1 MSALRVAVIGLG
13 ELGNT
18 LVEDL
23 LNETRHEIRVWDWRF
38 DDPSSS
44 AAAHLATLQAEE
56 RIAVADAAGSALI
69 GCHAVFS
76 AVTADQAVAC
86 AESVMAGLADGAFYV
101 DVNSISPQAK
111 CLIRDIVAAQNG
123 RFVEASVM
131 SPIFPLRS
139 KAPILLGGDHAQDFL
154 KLAHALPLSNLSVA
168 SSQWGVAAA
177 TKMCRSVVVKGI
189 EALVTESLL
198 SARHYG
204 VESTVL
210 ASLSNLFP
218 RDDWEVYAKYLITR
232 SLQHGE
238 RRASEM
244 REAAK
249 TVEEAGV
256 TPWMSLATVDRQAWA
271 PQHQPSD
278 IPESLFDLLDVI
290 NSSAIEAS
298 QNQIGETQ

>member
-23 LNETRHEIRVWDWRF
+23 LNQTRHDVRVWDWRF

-44 AAAHLATLQAEE
+44 AARHLAALQSDE
-56 RIAVADAAGSALI
+56 RIMVADSALSALN
-69 GCHAVFS
+69 GCHVVFS
-76 AVTADQAVAC
+76 AVTADQAIAC
-86 AESVMAGLADGAFYV
+86 AESVMPSLAEEAFYV

-111 CLIRDIVAAQNG
+111 CRIRDIVAAQNG
-123 RFVEASVM
+123 RFIEASVM
-131 SPIFPLRS
+131 SPIFPLRRE
-139 KAPILLGGDHAQDFL
+139 APILVGGDYAHDFL
-154 KLAHALPLSNLSVA
+154 ELVEALPLSNVSMA
-168 SSQWGVAAA
+168 STQWGVAAA

-189 EALVTESLL
+189 EALVAESLL

-204 VESTVL
+204 VESAVL

-218 RDDWEVYAKYLITR
+218 RDDWESHAKYLITR

-238 RRASEM
+238 RRAGEM

-271 PQHQPSD
+271 PQHQPSVT
-278 IPESLFDLLDVI
+278 PESLFDVLDAI
-290 NSSAIEAS
+290 NSSAIEVS
-298 QNQIGETQ
+298 QNEIGETQ

>member
-1 MSALRVAVIGLG
+1 MSALQVAVVGLG

-44 AAAHLATLQAEE
+44 AASHLCALQASEQ
-56 RIAVADAAGSALI
+56 ITVADSAFSALS
-69 GCHAVFS
+69 GCHVVLS
-76 AVTADQAVAC
+76 AVTADQAIPC
-86 AESVMAGLADGAFYV
+86 AESVMASLEGGAFYV

-111 CLIRDIVAAQNG
+111 CRIRDIVAEKDGQ
-123 RFVEASVM
+123 FVEASVM

-139 KAPILLGGDHAQDFL
+139 KAPILLGGDHAQAFL
-154 KLAHALPLSNLSVA
+154 KLAEALPLSNLSVA
-168 SSQWGVAAA
+168 STQWGVAAA

-198 SARHYG
+198 SARQYG

-218 RDDWEVYAKYLITR
+218 RDDWETYAKYLITR

-238 RRASEM
+238 RRANEM

-249 TVEEAGV
+249 TVEAAGV
-256 TPWMSLATVDRQAWA
+256 SPWMSLATVDRQAWA
-271 PQHQPSD
+271 PQHQPSVA
-278 IPESLFDLLDVI
+278 PESLFDLLDVI
-290 NSSAIEAS
+290 NSSATEVS
-298 QNQIGETQ
+298 QNEIGEIQ

>member
-38 DDPSSS
+38 EDPSSS
-44 AAAHLATLQAEE
+44 AAMHLGALCVDK
-56 RIAVADAAGSALI
+56 RISVADSALSALT
-69 GCHAVFS
+69 GCSVVFS

-86 AESVMAGLADGAFYV
+86 AESVMPSLAEGGFYV
-101 DVNSISPQAK
+101 DLNSISPQAK
-111 CLIRDIVAAQNG
+111 CRVRDIVAAQTG

-139 KAPILLGGDHAQDFL
+139 KAPILVGGDHAQDFL
-154 KLAHALPLSNLSVA
+154 KLAEALPLSNLSVA
-168 SSQWGVAAA
+168 STQWGVAAA

-204 VESTVL
+204 VESAVL
-210 ASLSNLFP
+210 GSLSNLFP
-218 RDDWEVYAKYLITR
+218 RDDWESYAKYLITR

-244 REAAK
+244 REVAK

-256 TPWMSLATVDRQAWA
+256 TPWMSLATVDRQEWA
-271 PQHQPSD
+271 PQHQPSAT
-278 IPESLFDLLDVI
+278 PESLFDLLDII
-290 NSSAIEAS
+290 NSSAIKVS
-298 QNQIGETQ
+298 QNEIGETQ